1 MPSGRRRGQHRTTSA
16 ISLEPSLALSIACGV
31 VIASSKI
38 RRGGRARERLA
49 HRAPSVIRGVPVLA
63 ALRSSLCSQTP
74 GPGAARFPRLTRPP
88 SGADLGGCADQGSPM
103 RSLREPL
110 TSWTC
115 GIVQRRVL
123 HALAR
128 TTTARTPSTTP
139 EPFSG
144 RPLRRPRFH
153 WKSPSPVA

>member
-38 RRGGRARERLA
+38 RRGGRAREKLA
-49 HRAPSVIRGVPVLA
+49 RRAPSVTRGAPVLA

-74 GPGAARFPRLTRPP
+74 GLARRAFTGQCAP
-88 SGADLGGCADQGSPM
+88 SGADLGGCADQGSQM